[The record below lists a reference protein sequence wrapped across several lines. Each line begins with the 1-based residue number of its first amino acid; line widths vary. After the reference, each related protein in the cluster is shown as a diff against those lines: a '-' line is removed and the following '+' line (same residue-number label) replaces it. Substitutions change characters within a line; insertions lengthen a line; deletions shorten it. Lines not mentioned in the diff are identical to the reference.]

1 MAPGHTYIHY
11 EPLGVVAIYS
21 AWNYPVSLALK
32 PVAQAITAGNC
43 VIMKPSELSPNV
55 SKVIAKLFD
64 KYMDPDY
71 FRCVEGG
78 LDVAV
83 ELNK

>member
-1 MAPGHTYIHY
+1 
-11 EPLGVVAIYS
+11 VAVYS

-32 PVAQAITAGNC
+32 PVANAICAGNS
-43 VIMKPSELSPNV
+43 VIMKPSEISPHV

-64 KYMDPDY
+64 KYMDSEF
-71 FRCVEGG
+71 FRCIEGG
-78 LDVAV
+78 VDVAV